1 MAALTLH
8 NVSPSGKT
16 VSYVAAAGGGDTV
29 KAGSRTFISVRNGGG
44 GSVTVTVNDT
54 KTKAPAGAAE
64 FDPDLEVVIAPS
76 TEKVI
81 GPLPAERFANL
92 SGNAEISYSG
102 VTSVTVAAL
111 KV

>member
-8 NVSPSGKT
+8 NVSPSGAQVT
-16 VSYVAAAGGGDTV
+16 YAAASGGGDTV
-29 KAGSRTFISVRNGGG
+29 RAGARTFISVRNAGG

-54 KTKAPAGAAE
+54 KSQAPAGASE
-64 FDPDLEVVIAPS
+64 FDPDLSVVVAPS

-81 GPLPAERFANL
+81 GPLPAERFANA
-92 SGNAEISYSG
+92 SGLVEVTYSG
-102 VTSVTVAAL
+102 VSSVTVAAL